1 MYLKIQR
8 DKKMKNLVI
17 AVIALITIATITSC
31 RKKGCTDTAAI
42 NYDAEAKKED
52 GTCEWATER
61 HLAFTF
67 SHNYDGTAVS
77 SSDFSDL
84 KYTNTFG
91 NVHSISKLMYLVSDL
106 RLYTSDGD
114 SIVIDGY
121 QLVNL
126 SDAGT
131 LSYDLNQ
138 QIPVGSYTGIGFN
151 FGFDAADNTAGAY
164 PDLNVANWSWP
175 MMLGGGYHNMQFEGN
190 FITTVPDTI
199 GFGYHMGKAREI
211 VGVDTTFHA
220 NHFLVQLPNSGF
232 TLSQDATVEVQMNI
246 AEWFKSPNTW
256 DLNTYNAMLM
266 PNYVAQGLMNA
277 NGASV
282 FALGEIT
289 Q

>member
-1 MYLKIQR
+1 MKKI
-8 DKKMKNLVI
+8 VVVFTIFSII
-17 AVIALITIATITSC
+17 AAIASC
-31 RKKGCTDTAAI
+31 RKKGCTDTYAT
-42 NYDAEAKKED
+42 NYDAQAKKDD
-52 GTCEWATER
+52 GTCEWATE
-61 HLAFTF
+61 HNLTFSF

-77 SSDFSDL
+77 SSDFNDL
-84 KYTNTFG
+84 KYTNAFG
-91 NVHSISKLMYLVSDL
+91 NVHSISKLMYLISDL

-114 SIVIDGY
+114 SLIIEGH
-121 QLVNL
+121 QLINL

-131 LSYDLNQ
+131 LSYELDQ

-151 FGFDAADNTAGAY
+151 FGFDATDNTTGAY
-164 PDLNVANWSWP
+164 PDLNLVNWSWP

-199 GFGYHMGKAREI
+199 GFAYHMGTAREV

-220 NHFLVQLPNSGF
+220 NHFLVQLPNSDF

-282 FALGEIT
+282 FALGEIV